1 MDQILREIVRE
12 LLRAADRTGQGK
24 LFTAAALVN
33 IVADDLEAQDE
44 KKASPEAGQEPC
56 GRTQEETKYQQQL
69 AREL

>member
-1 MDQILREIVRE
+1 MDQRLREIVRE
-12 LLRAADRTGQGK
+12 LLRAAARTGQGK

-56 GRTQEETKYQQQL
+56 GTQEETKYQQQL
-69 AREL
+69 VPGL